1 LPDLG
6 QDACNDAID
15 GAVRAGIELK
25 RMTGKT
31 KSELLLKWH
40 TLVID
45 AAEDL
50 AAIITAENGKTLAEA
65 HGEVMYAAD
74 FLYWF
79 AGAAPRM
86 DGSVSR
92 ILCLSRESF

>member
-1 LPDLG
+1 MPDLG
-6 QDACNDAID
+6 EDACNDAIN
-15 GAVRAGIELK
+15 GARHAAIELK
-25 RMTGKT
+25 TMTGKA

-40 TLVID
+40 ALVMEASD
-45 AAEDL
+45 DL

-86 DGSVSR
+86 DGSVSGT
-92 ILCLSRESF
+92 LCLLG